1 MWWYRYTYYI
11 HVHTCVVHVVY
22 FIPSKTKYLHLHP
35 RLNELNPPGGASL
48 RVVDLP
54 VITFPLF

>member
-1 MWWYRYTYYI
+1 MCGTDTTFI
-11 HVHTCVVHVVY
+11 HTCVHVVY
-22 FIPSKTKYLHLHP
+22 FIPSKTKYLHP

>member
-1 MWWYRYTYYI
+1 MCGTDTTCI
-11 HVHTCVVHVVY
+11 HTCVHVVY

>member
-1 MWWYRYTYYI
+1 MQDHKYVLLYI
-11 HVHTCVVHVVY
+11 LLDHDHLHLVL
-22 FIPSKTKYLHLHP
+22 IHLHP